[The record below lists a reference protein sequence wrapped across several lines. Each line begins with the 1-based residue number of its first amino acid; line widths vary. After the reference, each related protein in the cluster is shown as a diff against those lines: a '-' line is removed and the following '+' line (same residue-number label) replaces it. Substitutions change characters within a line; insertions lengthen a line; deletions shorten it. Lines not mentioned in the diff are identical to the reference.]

1 MNSILRATTFTVKV
15 CCIASILP
23 VYLTYKVASS
33 LLPLMET
40 EDCDAEFEKEDGPF
54 ITDEDVFR
62 RSSSSSTPSPAPL
75 SPPTTAL
82 KFPLPS
88 PPTSPLSPPGTPS
101 LSWSTSS
108 CSSVDD
114 TDDEGYSSGPSPVDN
129 LESALDAAAAALAL
143 APDSGHPTAG
153 LQAEIPTI
161 ELDIDIEYAQ
171 RDVDQFPR
179 STLRAGVVRA
189 WRQYHLLPSPPPLL
203 KSAIFNAQVRR
214 ESAEL
219 EQQHDETEQYW
230 VECAEDPEW
239 AAANVED
246 ADLYARNMEEYWRW
260 QAWKTLEPEERHR
273 QRHEAEWRRE
283 QASQQ
288 AEREAA
294 RLASDEEC

>member
-1 MNSILRATTFTVKV
+1 MNSILRATTFTVKA
-15 CCIASILP
+15 CYIASILP
-23 VYLTYKVASS
+23 AYLTYKVASS

-40 EDCDAEFEKEDGPF
+40 EDCDAEFEKEDVPL

-62 RSSSSSTPSPAPL
+62 RSSSSSTLSRAPL
-75 SPPTTAL
+75 SPPTTAVEL
-82 KFPLPS
+82 PLPS

-101 LSWSTSS
+101 LSWSCST

-129 LESALDAAAAALAL
+129 LESALDLAASPLAL
-143 APDSGHPTAG
+143 APDSAHPTIG
-153 LQAEIPTI
+153 LQAQSSTT
-161 ELDIDIEYAQ
+161 ELAIKDTH

-189 WRQYHLLPSPPPLL
+189 WRQYHLLPPPPPLL

-230 VECAEDPEW
+230 IECAEDPEW
-239 AAANVED
+239 ADANAED
-246 ADLYARNMEEYWRW
+246 ADLFARNMEEYWRW

-288 AEREAA
+288 AERQAA
-294 RLASDEEC
+294 RLAREEEY

>member
-1 MNSILRATTFTVKV
+1 MNSILRATTFTVKACYIV
-15 CCIASILP
+15 SILP
-23 VYLTYKVASS
+23 AYLTYKVASS

-40 EDCDAEFEKEDGPF
+40 EDCGAELEKEDGP
-54 ITDEDVFR
+54 IIMDEDVFR
-62 RSSSSSTPSPAPL
+62 RSSSSSTTSPAPL
-75 SPPTTAL
+75 SPSPTAL
-82 KFPLPS
+82 ELPLPS
-88 PPTSPLSPPGTPS
+88 PPTSPLSTSSTPS
-101 LSWSTSS
+101 LSWSIST

-129 LESALDAAAAALAL
+129 LESALDLAAAALAL
-143 APDSGHPTAG
+143 ELDNAHPTVG
-153 LQAEIPTI
+153 LQTESSTV
-161 ELDIDIEYAQ
+161 ELDIEHIQ

-179 STLRAGVVRA
+179 STVRAGVVRA

-239 AAANVED
+239 AVANAED
-246 ADLYARNMEEYWRW
+246 ADLFARNMEEYWRW
-260 QAWKTLEPEERHR
+260 QAWKMLEPEERHR

-294 RLASDEEC
+294 TLARVEEC